1 MKYLLPGIVDFKTRV
16 LPSLGENI
24 FKNLA
29 AKQQHAESLF
39 IGCSDSRMVPNLF
52 ASTNPGELF
61 VVRNVGN
68 IVPCCSGH
76 DGKTNNELHESV
88 GAAIDFSNFILKVKD
103 IIVCGHSEC
112 GAVSALHDGIPT
124 DWSIDRPHLY
134 KWLQQGLDSSKK
146 FQDYKNNAHEFISP
160 LTQKKVTATFDNTLS
175 SKNIFSQI
183 HTLQQTQNLITYKGV
198 KDRVTKGELQVHAWW
213 FDIGTASVYSFSEKK
228 EKFVLIDEEK
238 AIELLERKGISTE
251 TIKELLNKKGEIPAW
266 VIGELKHQSPK

>member
-1 MKYLLPGIVDFKTRV
+1 
-16 LPSLGENI
+16 
-24 FKNLA
+24 
-29 AKQQHAESLF
+29 LF

-68 IVPCCSGH
+68 MVPCCTSNHHIGQISH
-76 DGKTNNELHESV
+76 ELHESV
-88 GAAIDFSNFILKVKD
+88 GAAIDFSNFVLKVKD

-124 DWSIDRPHLY
+124 DWSIERPHLY
-134 KWLQQGLDSSKK
+134 KWLQQGTDSIQK
-146 FQDYKNNAHEFISP
+146 FQDYKNKVLEFISP
-160 LTQKKVTATFDNTLS
+160 LSNKKITATFDSNLS

-183 HTLQQTQNLITYKGV
+183 HTLQQTQNLISYAAV
-198 KDRVTKGELQVHAWW
+198 KDRVSKGELQVHAWW
-213 FDIGTASVYSFSEKK
+213 FDISTASVYSFSDKK

-251 TIKELLNKKGEIPAW
+251 IIKELLNKKGEIPPW
-266 VIGELKHQSPK
+266 VIGELKQKIINLYLFITNISNIWLKFDH

>member
-1 MKYLLPGIVDFKTRV
+1 
-16 LPSLGENI
+16 
-24 FKNLA
+24 
-29 AKQQHAESLF
+29 
-39 IGCSDSRMVPNLF
+39 
-52 ASTNPGELF
+52 
-61 VVRNVGN
+61 
-68 IVPCCSGH
+68 
-76 DGKTNNELHESV
+76 
-88 GAAIDFSNFILKVKD
+88 VKD

-124 DWSIDRPHLY
+124 SWNVERPHLY

-146 FQDYKNNAHEFISP
+146 FQDYKNKTLKFISP
-160 LTQKKVTATFDNTLS
+160 LTQKQITATFDSSLS

-198 KDRVTKGELQVHAWW
+198 KDRVAKGELQVHAWW

-251 TIKELLNKKGEIPAW
+251 TIKELLNKKGEIPPW
-266 VIGELKHQSPK
+266 VIGELKPQSSK